1 MNDTL
6 NLFPPG
12 ERRPAGDLAR
22 PTAGRAAHRSSSAD
36 PASGPA
42 DPVSG
47 PAAHQSSAADSTSG
61 PADPVS
67 GPADPAVP
75 LAARMRPRV
84 LAEFRGQDKVVGKGG
99 PVRAM
104 IDQGRVSSFILWGP
118 PGSGKT
124 TLARLVAESAD
135 AAFVPFSAVT
145 EGVARVRRI
154 IAEARTRRQ
163 ATGRGTILF
172 CDEIHRF
179 NKAQQDAFLPVVE
192 AGEIVLVGATT
203 ENPSFEIVR
212 PLLSRAPVVVLEAL
226 SQADLVAVVDAA
238 LADRER
244 GLGKT
249 GVDAPPE
256 VVQRIAEAADGDA
269 RRALGIL
276 ERAVQ
281 LLAQAADAP
290 SAGSEPPGEPT
301 AAKDG
306 ETDGRALSLFH
317 VETAIQHRF
326 AAYDKAGDQ
335 HYDHI
340 SALHKSVRGGDPD
353 AALYWLGRMLDAG
366 EDPMYVARRLVRMAA
381 EDVGLANPGALAVA
395 MACRDA
401 YRFLGSPEGDL
412 ALAQAAV
419 YLASSPKSNRL
430 YRGWGEA
437 LAKARETPAAP
448 VPVHLRNAP
457 TPLMKELGH
466 GEEYLYDPDQPGSVS
481 AQRYLPSAVGAAV
494 FYRPGDAGW
503 EARAKE
509 RLAKWREA
517 RRQGGG
523 RSPRSS

>member
-1 MNDTL
+1 MSDPP

-12 ERRPAGDLAR
+12 ESGSGARVASQDVAFAAG
-22 PTAGRAAHRSSSAD
+22 PTT
-36 PASGPA
+36 
-42 DPVSG
+42 
-47 PAAHQSSAADSTSG
+47 SAASPTTSAAS
-61 PADPVS
+61 PT
-67 GPADPAVP
+67 VP
-75 LAARMRPRV
+75 LAARMRPRT
-84 LAEFRGQDKVVGKGG
+84 LAEFRGQEKVVGRDG

-145 EGVARVRRI
+145 EGVARVRQV
-154 IAEARTRRQ
+154 IAEARTRRR

-192 AGEIVLVGATT
+192 AGEIVLIGATT

-212 PLLSRAPVVVLEAL
+212 PLLSRAPVVVLDPL
-226 SQADLVAVVDAA
+226 SKADLAAVTDAA

-244 GLGKT
+244 GLGGT
-249 GVDAPPE
+249 GVTAPPE
-256 VVQRIAEAADGDA
+256 VVLRIAEAADGDA

-276 ERAVQ
+276 ERAVH
-281 LLAQAADAP
+281 LLADFADSPATE
-290 SAGSEPPGEPT
+290 GEVPGEPAT
-301 AAKDG
+301 VADG
-306 ETDGRALSLFH
+306 QTGADSQTGPDSQAGADRPQTDRTLSLSH

-366 EDPMYVARRLVRMAA
+366 EDPMYVARRLVRMAT
-381 EDVGLANPGALAVA
+381 EDVGLANPSALAVA

-401 YRFLGSPEGDL
+401 YRFLGSPEGEL

-448 VPVHLRNAP
+448 VPLHLRNAP
-457 TPLMKELGH
+457 TRLMKELGH
-466 GEEYLYDPDQPGSVS
+466 GEGYLYDPDQPGGVS
-481 AQRYLPSAVGAAV
+481 RQQYLPNVVAGAA
-494 FYRPGDAGW
+494 FYRPGDVGW
-503 EARAKE
+503 EAAAKE

-523 RSPRSS
+523 RSQPSS

>member
-1 MNDTL
+1 MSDGPE
-6 NLFPPG
+6 LFPDAPAP
-12 ERRPAGDLAR
+12 RPPASAR
-22 PTAGRAAHRSSSAD
+22 PGASARTHESAL
-36 PASGPA
+36 PSEG
-42 DPVSG
+42 
-47 PAAHQSSAADSTSG
+47 HSAA
-61 PADPVS
+61 
-67 GPADPAVP
+67 P
-75 LAARMRPRV
+75 LAARMRPRT
-84 LAEFRGQDKVVGKGG
+84 LAEFQGQQKVVGPGG

-124 TLARLVAESAD
+124 TLAGLVAESAD

-145 EGVARVRRI
+145 EGVARVRQI

-192 AGEIVLVGATT
+192 AGEVVLVGATT

-226 SQADLVAVVDAA
+226 SPDDLAAVVEAA
-238 LADRER
+238 LADEER
-244 GLGKT
+244 GVGAAR
-249 GVDAPPE
+249 VDASPE
-256 VVQRIAEAADGDA
+256 VVQRIAQAADGDA
-269 RRALGIL
+269 RRALGIV

-281 LLAQAADAP
+281 LLDAD
-290 SAGSEPPGEPT
+290 T
-301 AAKDG
+301 R
-306 ETDGRALSLFH
+306 TLTLST

-340 SALHKSVRGGDPD
+340 SAIHKSVRGGDPD
-353 AALYWLGRMLDAG
+353 AALYWLARMIDAG
-366 EDPMYVARRLVRMAA
+366 EDPMYIARRLVRMAT
-381 EDVGLANPGALAVA
+381 EDVGLASPDALAVTTA
-395 MACRDA
+395 AREA

-430 YRGWGEA
+430 YEGWKAA
-437 LAKARETPAAP
+437 LGKARETPAAP
-448 VPVHLRNAP
+448 VPHHLRNAP
-457 TPLMKELGH
+457 TRLMKELGH
-466 GEEYLYDPDQPGSVS
+466 GEGYLYDPDQPGGVS
-481 AQRYLPSAVGAAV
+481 RQRYLPRALASER

-503 EARAKE
+503 EAEAKA
-509 RLAKWREA
+509 RLAAWGM
-517 RRQGGG
+517 RRD
-523 RSPRSS
+523 S

>member
-1 MNDTL
+1 MSDSL
-6 NLFPPG
+6 DLF
-12 ERRPAGDLAR
+12 PAGDPR
-22 PTAGRAAHRSSSAD
+22 RVREP
-36 PASGPA
+36 
-42 DPVSG
+42 G
-47 PAAHQSSAADSTSG
+47 PAADA
-61 PADPVS
+61 
-67 GPADPAVP
+67 P
-75 LAARMRPRV
+75 LAARMRPRT
-84 LAEFRGQDKVVGKGG
+84 LTEFRGQKKVVGPGG

-124 TLARLVAESAD
+124 TLARLAAEAVD

-145 EGVARVRRI
+145 EGVARVRQI

-192 AGEIVLVGATT
+192 AGEVVLIGATT

-212 PLLSRAPVVVLEAL
+212 PLLSRAPVVVLDPL
-226 SQADLVAVVDAA
+226 SRDDLAAVVEAA

-244 GLGKT
+244 GLGAAE
-249 GVDAPPE
+249 VEAPSA
-256 VVQRIAEAADGDA
+256 VVRRIAEAADGDA

-281 LLAQAADAP
+281 LAAVPRQDAP
-290 SAGSEPPGEPT
+290 PTEETGAAPDPSA
-301 AAKDG
+301 A
-306 ETDGRALSLFH
+306 GRNSRRVLAVSQ

-366 EDPMYVARRLVRMAA
+366 EDPLYVARRLVRIAT

-395 MACRDA
+395 IAARDA
-401 YRFLGSPEGDL
+401 YRFLGSPEGEL

-430 YRGWGEA
+430 YTGWSAA

-448 VPVHLRNAP
+448 VPLHLRNAP
-457 TPLMKELGH
+457 TRLMKDLGH
-466 GEEYLYDPDQPGSVS
+466 GEGYQYDPDQPDGVS
-481 AQRYLPSAVGAAV
+481 RQQYLPEAAV
-494 FYRPGDAGW
+494 AERFYLPGDAGW
-503 EARAKE
+503 EAQAKE
-509 RLAKWREA
+509 RLAAWRAA
-517 RRQGGG
+517 RR
-523 RSPRSS
+523 SS

>member
-1 MNDTL
+1 MSDGPE
-6 NLFPPG
+6 LFPDA
-12 ERRPAGDLAR
+12 PAAR
-22 PTAGRAAHRSSSAD
+22 PRASSRL
-36 PASGPA
+36 PASALLAEGH
-42 DPVSG
+42 
-47 PAAHQSSAADSTSG
+47 AAA
-61 PADPVS
+61 
-67 GPADPAVP
+67 P
-75 LAARMRPRV
+75 LAARMRPRT
-84 LAEFRGQDKVVGKGG
+84 LAEFQGQQKVVGPGG

-145 EGVARVRRI
+145 EGVARVRQI

-226 SQADLVAVVDAA
+226 SPDDLAAVVEAA
-238 LADRER
+238 LTDGER
-244 GLGKT
+244 GVGT
-249 GVDAPPE
+249 ARVEASPE
-256 VVQRIAEAADGDA
+256 VVQRIAQAADGDA
-269 RRALGIL
+269 RRALGIV

-281 LLAQAADAP
+281 LLDADAD
-290 SAGSEPPGEPT
+290 AGSNADASLKADAGSKADAGT
-301 AAKDG
+301 KADASSKQ
-306 ETDGRALSLFH
+306 GRRRTLTLST

-353 AALYWLGRMLDAG
+353 AALYWLARMIDAG
-366 EDPMYVARRLVRMAA
+366 EDPMYIARRLVRMAT
-381 EDVGLANPGALAVA
+381 EDVGLASPDALAVTIA
-395 MACRDA
+395 AREA

-430 YRGWGEA
+430 YDGWNAA

-448 VPVHLRNAP
+448 VPHHLRNAP
-457 TPLMKELGH
+457 TRLMKELGH
-466 GEEYLYDPDQPGSVS
+466 GEGYLYDPDQPGGVS
-481 AQRYLPSAVGAAV
+481 RQRYLPRALASEH

-503 EARAKE
+503 EAEAKA
-509 RLAKWREA
+509 RLAAWRM
-517 RRQGGG
+517 RRG
-523 RSPRSS
+523 S

>member
-1 MNDTL
+1 MSDAP

-12 ERRPAGDLAR
+12 QSGSGVRVAGQDVAF
-22 PTAGRAAHRSSSAD
+22 AAD
-36 PASGPA
+36 PN
-42 DPVSG
+42 
-47 PAAHQSSAADSTSG
+47 
-61 PADPVS
+61 
-67 GPADPAVP
+67 VP

-84 LAEFRGQDKVVGKGG
+84 LAEFRGQEKVVGRDG

-145 EGVARVRRI
+145 EGVARVRQV
-154 IAEARTRRQ
+154 IAEARTRRR

-192 AGEIVLVGATT
+192 AGEIVLIGATT

-212 PLLSRAPVVVLEAL
+212 PLLSRAPVVVLDPL
-226 SQADLVAVVDAA
+226 SQADLAAVTDAA

-244 GLGKT
+244 GLGRT
-249 GVDAPPE
+249 GVTAPPE
-256 VVQRIAEAADGDA
+256 VVLRIAEAADGDA

-276 ERAVQ
+276 ERAVH
-281 LLAQAADAP
+281 LLADFADGPATEGEGEAPSEPATAADGQTCPDNQPA
-290 SAGSEPPGEPT
+290 
-301 AAKDG
+301 
-306 ETDGRALSLFH
+306 TDGQTTDSQAGADGPPTGRTLSLSH

-326 AAYDKAGDQ
+326 AVYDKAGDQ

-366 EDPMYVARRLVRMAA
+366 EDPMYVARRLVRMAT
-381 EDVGLANPGALAVA
+381 EDVGLANPSALAVA

-401 YRFLGSPEGDL
+401 YRFLGSPEGEL

-430 YRGWGEA
+430 YQGWGEA

-448 VPVHLRNAP
+448 VPLHLRNAP
-457 TPLMKELGH
+457 TRLMKELGH
-466 GEEYLYDPDQPGSVS
+466 GEGYLYDPDQPGGVS
-481 AQRYLPSAVGAAV
+481 RQQYLPNVVAGAA
-494 FYRPGDAGW
+494 FYRPGDVGW
-503 EARAKE
+503 EAAAKE

-523 RSPRSS
+523 RSQPSS